1 LTRASSPKSLINSI
15 VNNDR
20 GAIAAHLSNFK
31 DSGITNFKA
40 VLAVPIGER
49 LPALTNTPEGYN
61 ELLMAISVSI
71 TVAMSNFNLRMG
83 LTEKQT
89 ALLADQIIASSHED
103 NLGLED
109 VLLFL
114 QELVSGK
121 AGKVYDRMDIPT
133 FFELFENYRQRRHEE
148 LLNYRYEQSVNHKAL
163 GSTKRSSED
172 TTSERDSHRQALGDH
187 LKHIYK
193 AND

>member
-1 LTRASSPKSLINSI
+1 MQLAM
-15 VNNDR
+15 
-20 GAIAAHLSNFK
+20 HLS
-31 DSGITNFKA
+31 DYRERGVVNFKA
-40 VLAVPIGER
+40 VFAVPSSER
-49 LPALTNTPEGYN
+49 IPTLSATKEGYSR
-61 ELLMAISVSI
+61 LLIALGASLQS
-71 TVAMSNFNLRMG
+71 AMSNFNLRYG
-83 LTEKQT
+83 LSEEQMVE
-89 ALLADQIIASSHED
+89 LADQIISTSHED
-103 NLGLED
+103 NLSLED

-114 QELVSGK
+114 SELVSGK

-163 GSTKRSSED
+163 GPTERSSED